1 MYKQSH
7 GERCCQYLTIHYPNP
22 GWPRLHV
29 VRSTST
35 HGVRPITTRRGE
47 LDPTVIQFVNA
58 LQQIRQNKYA
68 LESNIDTPE
77 TLAQCTKRRQPK
89 QTTQS

>member
-1 MYKQSH
+1 ML
-7 GERCCQYLTIHYPNP
+7 YLTKHYSNP

-35 HGVRPITTRRGE
+35 HAVRPITTRRGD

-58 LQQIRQNKYA
+58 LQQIRQHKYA
-68 LESNIDTPE
+68 LEKT
-77 TLAQCTKRRQPK
+77 
-89 QTTQS
+89 